1 MQDVIGMED
10 YEDFY
15 EQYDL
20 QHEEDPIEKISNEDY
35 KKQLYD

>member
-1 MQDVIGMED
+1 MKT
-10 YEDFY
+10 Y

-35 KKQLYD
+35 KNNYMINVLNL